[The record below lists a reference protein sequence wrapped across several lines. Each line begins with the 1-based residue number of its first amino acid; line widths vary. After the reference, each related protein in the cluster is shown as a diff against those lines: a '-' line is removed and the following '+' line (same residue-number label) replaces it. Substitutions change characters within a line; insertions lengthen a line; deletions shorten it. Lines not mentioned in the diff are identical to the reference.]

1 MKLSYPVD
9 NFLKKA
15 ANDNRLLPSHISL
28 FMALFF
34 YSPDYAPE
42 GSFRVCRRK
51 LMRFARIKSVATYHK
66 CIRELARF
74 GYVVY
79 SPSFD
84 PYRASTVTLVTATS
98 EAVIPG
104 GATA

>member
-9 NFLKKA
+9 NFLKTA

-28 FMALFF
+28 FMALFY

-51 LMRFARIKSVATYHK
+51 LMRFACIKSVATYHK
-66 CIRELARF
+66 CIMELANF
-74 GYVVY
+74 GYIIY
-79 SPSFD
+79 TPSFD
-84 PYRASTVTLVTATS
+84 PYRASTVTLVTDLS
-98 EAVIPG
+98 EAAIPG
-104 GATA
+104 TIGA